1 MIKCALQTRC
11 GSYKQRYTASEA
23 WNSIKNCNNEL
34 AIIYFLEFDPFNHH
48 RVYSV
53 VFPAILQSNFT
64 FPASSLTV
72 YLLVSFLL
80 RSRITLGALQK
91 IPQTNLPICPKYGN

>member
-34 AIIYFLEFDPFNHH
+34 AIIHFLEFDPFNHH

-53 VFPAILQSNFT
+53 VFPAILLSNFR
-64 FPASSLTV
+64 FPTSSQFI
-72 YLLVSFLL
+72 FLFHFY
-80 RSRITLGALQK
+80 SGLG
-91 IPQTNLPICPKYGN
+91 